1 MTPAMGEREFEVAD
15 IESQRESTVGC
26 TCITCSLW
34 TPVTKKY
41 PKNLC
46 WCSSD
51 LWRSTRSMKYNVE
64 STIVLT
70 QEQGDH

>member
-26 TCITCSLW
+26 TCITYSLW
-34 TPVTKKY
+34 TPVTKEY